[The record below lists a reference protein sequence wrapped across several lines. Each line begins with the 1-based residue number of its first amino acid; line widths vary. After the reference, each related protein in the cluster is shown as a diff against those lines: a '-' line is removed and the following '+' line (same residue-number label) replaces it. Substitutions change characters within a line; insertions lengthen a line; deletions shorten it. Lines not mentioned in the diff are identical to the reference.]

1 MFSFQIS
8 NVQPQAPQPPMERVS
23 QALSAHQRVEVL
35 METVQLDL
43 ESAVSSQPQHV
54 AHQSPQIQLTSE
66 IQTTPAPT
74 PLHPQDLVL
83 TPSVKSLMISAS

>member
-23 QALSAHQRVEVL
+23 PALSAHQRVEVL
-35 METVQLDL
+35 METVQLDS

-74 PLHPQDLVL
+74 QQLVL
-83 TPSVKSLMISAS
+83 GHALTLLIKCLMTCVN

>member
-8 NVQPQAPQPPMERVS
+8 NVQPQAPQPPMELAS
-23 QALSAHQRVEVL
+23 PALSAHQRVEVL
-35 METVQLDL
+35 METVQLDS

-66 IQTTPAPT
+66 IQTIQAPT
-74 PLHPQDLVL
+74 LLAVPAHVHIQ
-83 TPSVKSLMISAS
+83 SIKCLMMCAN